1 VNAYVLTWEDE
12 CDEPCGEVVFAADET
27 AARAAGARF
36 GLDAEDRV
44 DVRHEPAFDVY
55 AAQGRVPLAAL
66 LAAGWC
72 YPCAEPRCGRTID
85 DGTDGEDEE
94 VVTLDEAVL
103 DGEEVWCSEACHA
116 ATLLRREWQRAVV
129 AYVRERLPDARDVS
143 AWQNND
149 GVAVE
154 WRSPRA
160 KDTATLTITSGDDLL
175 DVRPDDYAVYREE
188 IARLRG
194 EDETAALERASG
206 TGEDC
211 AHARGDAGRRGEDP
225 GAPSNAATAEGSC

>member
-1 VNAYVLTWEDE
+1 MNAYVLTWEE
-12 CDEPCGEVVFAADET
+12 CDEPRGEVVFAADET
-27 AARAAGARF
+27 GARAVGARY

-44 DVRHEPAFDVY
+44 SVRHEPAFDVY

-72 YPCAEPRCGRTID
+72 YPCAEPRCRRSID

-103 DGEEVWCSEACHA
+103 DGDEVWCSEACHA
-116 ATLLRREWQRAVV
+116 ATLLRREWQCAVV
-129 AYVRERLPDARDVS
+129 AYVRGRLPEARDVS
-143 AWQNND
+143 AWQSND

-160 KDTATLTITSGDDLL
+160 KYHVTLTITSGDDLL
-175 DVRPDDYAVYREE
+175 DVTPGDYPVYRAEV
-188 IARLRG
+188 ARLCD
-194 EDETAALERASG
+194 EDE
-206 TGEDC
+206 
-211 AHARGDAGRRGEDP
+211 
-225 GAPSNAATAEGSC
+225 